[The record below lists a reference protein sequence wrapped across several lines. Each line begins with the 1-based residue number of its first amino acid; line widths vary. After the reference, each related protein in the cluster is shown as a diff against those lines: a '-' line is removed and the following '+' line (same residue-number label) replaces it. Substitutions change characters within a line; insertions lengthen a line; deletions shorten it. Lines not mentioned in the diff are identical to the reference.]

1 MRTDHIFGN
10 GIMSNYAAYA
20 LAGSNE
26 GNLESLR
33 SRLVQ
38 RSVSSLDEVAS
49 TFADTGV
56 YGNEI
61 CIVVTPEPACCFTML
76 TQVPSGC
83 NTLWQVSG
91 ADQGSFLRPGGHWCW
106 PAWYSISHMVS
117 KQVFTFNAMPKSCP
131 TRDSVFVDVN
141 LSINLSI
148 ANDFERVKEFVFSLG
163 AERLDAYLYMQVEE
177 SIRTL
182 VYGVTHD
189 RVNDLRSEFASEM
202 LSVLQ
207 SKLNPLGVDVQNVKI
222 TDVALPK
229 ELQKRLESTTAF
241 KTKIT
246 EEQKNHEH
254 SMQQLANANEQKL
267 AEINQKFNIQKTQFK
282 AEYDR
287 YEVSLQEEMS
297 KAETERK
304 VKLEEALGQREV
316 AMTKAKGAIDVAIF
330 DGRSKKDAFVS
341 SAKIDADEFTRKAS
355 IKAKA
360 RLTEA
365 SAFEKMSKNL
375 ADARLEEAKASGQS
389 AEETEEKKHF
399 EQRTRLAELDARLA
413 AKGRILVDAGSG
425 GDKMLQSFMSVRE
438 ALTTAEMKR

>member
-1 MRTDHIFGN
+1 
-10 GIMSNYAAYA
+10 
-20 LAGSNE
+20 
-26 GNLESLR
+26 
-33 SRLVQ
+33 
-38 RSVSSLDEVAS
+38 
-49 TFADTGV
+49 
-56 YGNEI
+56 
-61 CIVVTPEPACCFTML
+61 
-76 TQVPSGC
+76 
-83 NTLWQVSG
+83 
-91 ADQGSFLRPGGHWCW
+91 
-106 PAWYSISHMVS
+106 
-117 KQVFTFNAMPKSCP
+117 
-131 TRDSVFVDVN
+131 
-141 LSINLSI
+141 
-148 ANDFERVKEFVFSLG
+148 
-163 AERLDAYLYMQVEE
+163 
-177 SIRTL
+177 
-182 VYGVTHD
+182 
-189 RVNDLRSEFASEM
+189 
-202 LSVLQ
+202 
-207 SKLNPLGVDVQNVKI
+207 
-222 TDVALPK
+222 
-229 ELQKRLESTTAF
+229 
-241 KTKIT
+241 
-246 EEQKNHEH
+246 
-254 SMQQLANANEQKL
+254 
-267 AEINQKFNIQKTQFK
+267 
-282 AEYDR
+282 
-287 YEVSLQEEMS
+287 MS